1 MTAIAT
7 QLGCYILP
15 GGGSDPREGVRQA
28 RIAEEI
34 GLGAIWLGERFDTK
48 DFPSIL
54 GAVSQVTERIPLGVA
69 VTPMNVRHPMV
80 LASTGQT
87 LQALS
92 QGRFRMGFGKS
103 ADWRWQG
110 YGIPEPKIAGMR
122 DVATLLR
129 RLWTGEAISYD
140 GPAGTFPMIK
150 IPYILPDVPPPPL
163 YLAAVGPKTLKMA
176 GAIYD
181 GVILHPFLS
190 ASAVAESRRIVSEG
204 AIEAGRD
211 PASVKVI
218 AAVVCA
224 PDLSEEETRLA
235 IHARGAGYFHV
246 NGLGDML
253 VAANGWDPADL
264 KRYRDDPRALATGSN
279 QIDKILSRKDLIA
292 LTDAM
297 PSHWLPSTSAMG
309 SSAEVAATLRT
320 YIAAGADEILIHGS
334 TADQLSG
341 LVDAWNG

>member
-1 MTAIAT
+1 VTKIAA

-15 GGGSDPREGVRQA
+15 GGGADPRDGLKQA

-54 GAVSQVTERIPLGVA
+54 GAVSQVTERIPLGLA

-92 QGRFRMGFGKS
+92 NGRFRMGFGKS

-110 YGIPEPKIAGMR
+110 YGIAEPKIAGMR
-122 DVATLLR
+122 DVASLLR

-140 GPAGTFPMIK
+140 GPAGNFPMIK
-150 IPYILPDVPPPPL
+150 LPVILPIAPPPL
-163 YLAAVGPKTLKMA
+163 YLAAVGPKTLRMA
-176 GAIYD
+176 GAVYD

-190 ASAVAESRRIVSEG
+190 VEAVANSARIVREG
-204 AIEAGRD
+204 AVEAGRD
-211 PASVKVI
+211 PASIRIV
-218 AAVVCA
+218 AAVVSA
-224 PDLSEEETRLA
+224 PDLDEQGTRLA
-235 IHARGAGYFHV
+235 IHSRGAGYFHV
-246 NGLGDML
+246 NGLGDQL
-253 VAANGWDPADL
+253 VAINGWDPADL
-264 KRYRDDPRALATGSN
+264 AAYRNDPRALAAGSKA
-279 QIDKILSRKDLIA
+279 IDKALSRQELID

-297 PSHWLPSTSAMG
+297 PAHWIPSTSAMG
-309 SSAEVAATLRT
+309 SSADVAATLRK
-320 YIAAGADEILIHGS
+320 YIAAGADEIMIHGS
-334 TADQLSG
+334 TSDKLHG
-341 LVDAWNG
+341 LVDAWNA

>member
-7 QLGCYILP
+7 QLGCYIMP

-28 RIAEEI
+28 QIAEEI

-54 GAVSQVTERIPLGVA
+54 GAVSQVTSRIPLGLA

-92 QGRFRMGFGKS
+92 GGRFRMGFGKS

-110 YGIPEPKIAGMR
+110 YGIPEPKIASMR

-129 RLWTGEAISYD
+129 RLWKGEAVSYD
-140 GPAGTFPMIK
+140 GPAGTFPNIK
-150 IPYILPDVPPPPL
+150 IPYILPDLAPPPL
-163 YLAAVGPKTLKMA
+163 YLAAVGPKTIKMA
-176 GAIYD
+176 GSHYD

-190 ASAVAESRRIVSEG
+190 ARAVAEARRLVDEG
-204 AIEAGRD
+204 AVEAGRD
-211 PASVKVI
+211 PKSVKVI

-224 PDLSEEETRLA
+224 PDLSEEATKLA
-235 IHARGAGYFHV
+235 IHSRGAGYFHV

-264 KRYRDDPRALATGSN
+264 ERYRNDPRALATGSN
-279 QIDKILSRKDLIA
+279 QIDKVMSRQELIA

-297 PSHWLPSTSAMG
+297 PADWIPSTSASG
-309 SSAEVAATLRT
+309 TSAEVAATLRT

-334 TADQLSG
+334 ISSELSG
-341 LVDAWNG
+341 LVDAWNA